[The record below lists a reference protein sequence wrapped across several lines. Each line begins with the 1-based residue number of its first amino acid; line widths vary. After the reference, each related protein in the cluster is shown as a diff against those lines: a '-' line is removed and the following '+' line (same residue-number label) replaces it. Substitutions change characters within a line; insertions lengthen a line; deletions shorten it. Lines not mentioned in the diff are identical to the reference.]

1 MARDMKNA
9 LFLFPLTALVFTACT
24 QVPTEA
30 TLKEEDFRVPVQ
42 SLPRSGAMVR
52 IPAAGKTFSM
62 GQPNPD
68 YFCANCSSDEQPV
81 HSVTFTRDFWMDTTE
96 ACLPGD
102 PLVPIHGITWCE
114 AVLYCNARSRAMG
127 LDTVY
132 AYSAR
137 LDSAAVCTALVFLT
151 VDAAKRGF
159 RLPTEAEWE
168 FACRAGSGTA
178 YYWGDRVID
187 AFAWYAG
194 DTDAPRRPAGK
205 WPNGFGLYDM
215 AGNVSE
221 FCFDFF
227 GTYPDSAQSDPA
239 GPASGGNG
247 RVYRG
252 GSWKDGGAGLRSACR
267 GAVRE
272 GTSLDRIGL
281 RCVRMD

>member
-1 MARDMKNA
+1 MKKPRLLPFLIAMA
-9 LFLFPLTALVFTACT
+9 FTACT
-24 QVPTEA
+24 QVPTET

-42 SLPRSGAMVR
+42 DLPRNGGMVR

-68 YFCANCSSDEQPV
+68 FFCANCSADEQPV
-81 HSVTFTRDFWMDTTE
+81 HSVTFTRDFWMDTAE
-96 ACLPGD
+96 ACLSGNPPV
-102 PLVPIHGITWCE
+102 PLHGLTWCD
-114 AVLYCNARSRAMG
+114 AVLYCNARSRASG

-132 AYSAR
+132 AYSGR
-137 LDSAAVCTALVFLT
+137 MDSASICTALVALSADST
-151 VDAAKRGF
+151 KHGF

-168 FACRAGSGTA
+168 FACRAGSATA
-178 YYWGDRVID
+178 YYWGDEVID

-194 DTDAPRRPAGK
+194 NASTPQPSAGK

-227 GTYPDSAQSDPA
+227 GPYSGGAQIDPA
-239 GPASGGNG
+239 GPASGVNG

-252 GSWKDGGAGLRSACR
+252 GSWMDGGAGLRSACR

-272 GTSLDRIGL
+272 GYSLNRIGL